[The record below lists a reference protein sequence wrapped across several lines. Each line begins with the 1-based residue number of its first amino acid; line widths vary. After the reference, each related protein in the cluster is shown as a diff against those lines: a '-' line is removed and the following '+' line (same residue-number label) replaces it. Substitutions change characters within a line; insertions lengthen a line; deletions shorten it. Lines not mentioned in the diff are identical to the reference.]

1 MAEAVR
7 WRNIAVAGWTGVEE
21 GSLGDEREFGVL
33 RFGRGLKPLRPVI
46 ASDWLQ
52 FVRQWAAGNA
62 DDSASDWLMSR
73 GSGRDQ
79 KCTDRIGKGR
89 A

>member
-1 MAEAVR
+1 MSE
-7 WRNIAVAGWTGVEE
+7 
-21 GSLGDEREFGVL
+21 SLEVS

>member
-7 WRNIAVAGWTGVEE
+7 WRNIAVAGWMGVEE

-46 ASDWLQ
+46 ASDWLHS
-52 FVRQWAAGNA
+52 VRQWAAGNA
-62 DDSASDWLMSR
+62 DDSALELADVTGCDR
-73 GSGRDQ
+73 NQ
-79 KCTDRIGKGR
+79 KHICRIRKGR